1 MFDEEESKKLRIFQR
16 YERQEL
22 QLIIERCNE
31 VEFDY
36 VCVPSIRSDQDLCFG
51 SKTPRKIHLFAD
63 DKTVNSFMRKCFK
76 ENFPEPVKAPED
88 KKSQDE
94 TTGEVEVEVKPTHP
108 FASKVPR
115 FQDITIDSSGVYR
128 RRRRKTK
135 QSPEVAKKTFSAFGS
150 SSKRDL
156 LTSRNPTESVTPGVG
171 AYNVTKK
178 KKNFFSHSF
187 GGDIK
192 IKPAFEIVCAP
203 TNLDQKCGKCE
214 EKPRNIFW
222 KSKKGSVLCRSCY
235 NSKTQEI
242 KRKTRGI
249 LDKLRKLQLMEED
262 FEKKRYCDFY
272 HEHNLTTAAVR
283 ILAPKE
289 FHKRIHQE
297 NFLNTVFDY

>member
-31 VEFDY
+31 VAFDY

-76 ENFPEPVKAPED
+76 ENFPEPVKAPEE
-88 KKSQDE
+88 KKSE
-94 TTGEVEVEVKPTHP
+94 EEEKIEVKPTHP
-108 FASKVPR
+108 FSSKVPR

-135 QSPEVAKKTFSAFGS
+135 QTPEVDKKTFSAFGS
-150 SSKRDL
+150 SSNRDL

-171 AYNVTKK
+171 AYNITKK
-178 KKNFFSHSF
+178 KKNPF
-187 GGDIK
+187 GL
-192 IKPAFEIVCAP
+192 IKPAFEIICAP

-214 EKPRNIFW
+214 EKPKNIFW
-222 KSKKGSVLCRSCY
+222 KSKKGAVLCRSCY
-235 NSKTQEI
+235 NIKTQEI

-249 LDKLRKLQLMEED
+249 VDKLRKLQVMEED
-262 FEKKRYCDFY
+262 YEKKRYCDFY

-283 ILAPKE
+283 ILPPKE